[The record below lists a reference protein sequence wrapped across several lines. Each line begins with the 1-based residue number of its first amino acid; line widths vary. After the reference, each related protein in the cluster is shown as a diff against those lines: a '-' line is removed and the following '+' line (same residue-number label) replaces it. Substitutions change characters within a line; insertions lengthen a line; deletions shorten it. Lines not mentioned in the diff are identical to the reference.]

1 MTDFGRY
8 CPMTKRVINL
18 FTGNDKHINSD
29 CMEFSYLIQII
40 VSMGIFAALCFL
52 GENSFQSIQK
62 RKATPMIISLKRK
75 S

>member
-1 MTDFGRY
+1 MIACEPFHAD
-8 CPMTKRVINL
+8 INNL

-29 CMEFSYLIQII
+29 CMEFSYFIQII

>member
-1 MTDFGRY
+1 MIACEPFPAD
-8 CPMTKRVINL
+8 IHNL
-18 FTGNDKHINSD
+18 FTINYKHINSD

-62 RKATPMIISLKRK
+62 RKETPMIISLKRK